1 MKDKKIQL
9 LRGIAIIAVVAI
21 HTVQGGDISVIIRPF
36 INFAVAMFIFLS
48 GYLTKIENEN
58 LTIGIFN
65 KKRIFRVMIPYIIWS
80 IIYTIAYSN
89 YKKFFVKILTGTS
102 CGIYYYI
109 LVYIQLVLITP
120 FVIKLVKSK
129 YKNIGF
135 MITPVFMLIYY
146 LIVIILKKELP
157 FPINA
162 NNFVIWFIYYY
173 LGITLG
179 NNQIVVKN
187 MKNIKI
193 VVVISLVLQIFEGI
207 LWNKSGYYSMATTQ
221 LKFTSMISNIFILLL
236 TFFWLSNGKEIE
248 EKSWK
253 NYLIE
258 IGGMS
263 FGIYLSHILILDIF
277 NKIISCWEDIFFPLN
292 MIILILV
299 NCICVLIGRK
309 ILGKQFSKFLGLY

>member
-1 MKDKKIQL
+1 ML
-9 LRGIAIIAVVAI
+9 LSILY
-21 HTVQGGDISVIIRPF
+21 GGGNIDVIIRPF

-48 GYLTKIENEN
+48 GYLTKIEDKN
-58 LTIGIFN
+58 LTIDVFN
-65 KKRIFRVMIPYIIWS
+65 KKRILRVIIPYIIWS
-80 IIYTIAYSN
+80 IIYTIAYSD
-89 YKKFFVKILTGTS
+89 YRKFFIKILTGTS

-135 MITPVFMLIYY
+135 TITPVFMLIYY
-146 LIVIILKKELP
+146 LIVIILKKEIP

-162 NNFVIWFIYYY
+162 NNFAIWFIYYY

-179 NNQIVVKN
+179 NNQIIIKN
-187 MKNIKI
+187 MNNIKI

-207 LWNKSGYYSMATTQ
+207 LWDKLGYYGMATTQ
-221 LKFTSMISNIFILLL
+221 LKFTSMISNILILLL

-263 FGIYLSHILILDIF
+263 FGIYLSHILILGIF
-277 NKIISCWEDIFFPLN
+277 NKIIFCWEDIFFPLN
-292 MIILILV
+292 TTILILI

-309 ILGKQFSKFLGLY
+309 ILGKQFSKLLGLY

>member
-1 MKDKKIQL
+1 ML
-9 LRGIAIIAVVAI
+9 LFILY
-21 HTVQGGDISVIIRPF
+21 GGGNIDVIIRPF

-48 GYLTKIENEN
+48 GYLTKIEDKN
-58 LTIGIFN
+58 LTIDVFN
-65 KKRIFRVMIPYIIWS
+65 KKRILRVIIPYIIWS
-80 IIYTIAYSN
+80 IIYTIAYSD
-89 YKKFFVKILTGTS
+89 YRKFFIKILTGTS

-135 MITPVFMLIYY
+135 TITPVFMLIYY
-146 LIVIILKKELP
+146 LIVIILKKEIP

-162 NNFVIWFIYYY
+162 NNFAIWFIYYY

-179 NNQIVVKN
+179 NNQIIIKN
-187 MKNIKI
+187 MNNIKI

-207 LWNKSGYYSMATTQ
+207 LWDKLGYYGMATTQ
-221 LKFTSMISNIFILLL
+221 LKFTSMISNILILLL

-263 FGIYLSHILILDIF
+263 FGIYLSHILILGIF
-277 NKIISCWEDIFFPLN
+277 NKIIFCWEDIFFPLN
-292 MIILILV
+292 TTILILI

-309 ILGKQFSKFLGLY
+309 ILGKQFSKLLGLY

>member
-1 MKDKKIQL
+1 
-9 LRGIAIIAVVAI
+9 
-21 HTVQGGDISVIIRPF
+21 
-36 INFAVAMFIFLS
+36 MFIFLS

-179 NNQIVVKN
+179 NNQIEVKN

>member
-9 LRGIAIIAVVAI
+9 LRGIAIIAVVTI
-21 HTVQGGDISVIIRPF
+21 HTVQIGDISVIIRPF

-109 LVYIQLVLITP
+109 LVYIQLVLITL

-135 MITPVFMLIYY
+135 IITPIFILIYY
-146 LIVIILKKELP
+146 LIVIILKREIP

-162 NNFVIWFIYYY
+162 NNFIIWFIYYY
-173 LGITLG
+173 IGIILG
-179 NNQIVVKN
+179 NNQIGVKN
-187 MKNIKI
+187 IKNIKI
-193 VVVISLVLQIFEGI
+193 IVTISLILQIFEGI
-207 LWNKSGYYSMATTQ
+207 LWNKLGYYGMATTQ
-221 LKFTSMISNIFILLL
+221 LKFTSMISNVLILFL

-277 NKIISCWEDIFFPLN
+277 NKFIFYWRNIVFPLN
-292 MIILILV
+292 TIILILV
-299 NCICVLIGRK
+299 NCIFIMIGRK
-309 ILGKQFSKFLGLY
+309 ILSKKFSKFLGLY

>member
-1 MKDKKIQL
+1 
-9 LRGIAIIAVVAI
+9 
-21 HTVQGGDISVIIRPF
+21 
-36 INFAVAMFIFLS
+36 MFIFLS
-48 GYLTKIENEN
+48 GYLTKIEDKN
-58 LTIGIFN
+58 LTIDVFN
-65 KKRIFRVMIPYIIWS
+65 KKRILRVIIPYIIWS
-80 IIYTIAYSN
+80 IIYTIAYSD
-89 YKKFFVKILTGTS
+89 YRKFFIKILTGTS

-135 MITPVFMLIYY
+135 TITPVFMLIYY
-146 LIVIILKKELP
+146 LIVIILKKEIP

-162 NNFVIWFIYYY
+162 NNFAIWFIYYY

-179 NNQIVVKN
+179 NNQIIIKN
-187 MKNIKI
+187 MNNIKI

-207 LWNKSGYYSMATTQ
+207 LWDKLGYYGMATTQ
-221 LKFTSMISNIFILLL
+221 LKFTSMISNILILLL

-263 FGIYLSHILILDIF
+263 FGIYLSHILILGIF
-277 NKIISCWEDIFFPLN
+277 NKIIFCWEDIFFPLN
-292 MIILILV
+292 TTILILI

-309 ILGKQFSKFLGLY
+309 ILGKQFSKLLGLY

>member
-9 LRGIAIIAVVAI
+9 LRGIAIIAVVTI
-21 HTVQGGDISVIIRPF
+21 HTVQIGDISVIIRPF

-135 MITPVFMLIYY
+135 IITPIFILIYY
-146 LIVIILKKELP
+146 LIVIILKREIP

-162 NNFVIWFIYYY
+162 NNFIIWFIYYY
-173 LGITLG
+173 IGIILG
-179 NNQIVVKN
+179 NNQIGVKN
-187 MKNIKI
+187 IKNIKI
-193 VVVISLVLQIFEGI
+193 IVTISLILQIFEGI
-207 LWNKSGYYSMATTQ
+207 LWNKLGYYGMATTQ
-221 LKFTSMISNIFILLL
+221 LKFTSMISNVLILFL

-277 NKIISCWEDIFFPLN
+277 NKFIFYWRNIVFPLN
-292 MIILILV
+292 TIILILV
-299 NCICVLIGRK
+299 NCIFIMIGRK
-309 ILGKQFSKFLGLY
+309 ILSKKFSKFLGLY